1 MKRLAV
7 LGSTGSIGTSTLDV
21 VARFP
26 DRFTIV
32 ALAGGHNLELLTE
45 QIGCHRPGLVA
56 VAEAGDA
63 ERLAD
68 RFPGLDVRWGE
79 AGRIAAATH
88 PEATTVVGA
97 LVGALGLVPTWHAV
111 RLGREVLL
119 ANKETLVVAG
129 ELVMAEAARTGSTIL
144 PIDSEHNALHQALR
158 VGPREAVSRLV
169 LTASGGPFRTT
180 PAERLERVTAA
191 EALAH
196 PTWRMGAKIT
206 IDSATMMNKGLE
218 VIEAHH
224 LFGVGEEH
232 IDVVVHPESRIHSL
246 VEYVDGTLIA
256 QLSVNDM
263 RFPILYAL
271 AYPERLPSPFGRLD
285 LVALGALH
293 FEAADERRFPCLRLA
308 RAALRAGGTAPAVLN
323 AANEEAVAAFLAGA
337 CRFTEIAPTV
347 EAALEREAGGARRL
361 STLEDALEAD
371 GRGRAWAREAL
382 AKYAARMASSTGGRS
397 VPQC

>member
-1 MKRLAV
+1 
-7 LGSTGSIGTSTLDV
+7 
-21 VARFP
+21 
-26 DRFTIV
+26 
-32 ALAGGHNLELLTE
+32 
-45 QIGCHRPGLVA
+45 
-56 VAEAGDA
+56 
-63 ERLAD
+63 
-68 RFPGLDVRWGE
+68 VRWGE
-79 AGRIAAATH
+79 AGRVAVATH

-111 RLGREVLL
+111 QLGREVLL

-158 VGPREAVSRLV
+158 VGPREAVSRLI

-180 PAERLERVTAA
+180 PAEQLERVTAA

-196 PTWRMGAKIT
+196 PTWRMGVKIT

-224 LFGVGEEH
+224 LFGVGEER

-246 VEYVDGTLIA
+246 VEYTDGTLIA

-285 LVALGALH
+285 RSLGALH
-293 FEAADERRFPCLRLA
+293 FEAADEKRFPCLRLA
-308 RAALRAGGTAPAVLN
+308 RQALRAGGTAPAVLN
-323 AANEEAVAAFLAGA
+323 AANEEAVAAFLTGS
-337 CRFTEIAPTV
+337 CRFTEIAATV
-347 EAALEREAGGARRL
+347 EATLEREAGSTHRL
-361 STLEDALEAD
+361 STLEEALEAD

-382 AKYAARMASSTGGRS
+382 AKYTARTGSSTGSRS
-397 VPQC
+397 VPPC